1 MFTYNVLLFG
11 PLRDLFGSR
20 SVQVELEP
28 DITARQLLDH
38 LSIDADVVKVAIDGT
53 IVSIDSVLHAQSEIA
68 ILPPVSGG

>member
-1 MFTYNVLLFG
+1 MLTYDVLLFG
-11 PLRDLFGSR
+11 PLRDRFGSR
-20 SVQVELEP
+20 ALRVELGP

-53 IVSIDSVLHAQSEIA
+53 IVSTDSVLHAQSEIA